1 MSESTN
7 STPDTSSEP
16 TTEKIADL
24 SLNLDEV
31 LDMDLALGSLA
42 GLRNSAAY
50 DATEKSQRRYDARNH
65 RLHEAR
71 MKNIGLPG
79 GEPEAEEMSQQVL
92 IRSPITHNHYPVA
105 PPTPEPVTPE
115 PVKPVTPEPVKPEP
129 VKQPA
134 PDRSWLPW
142 AVVALSM
149 IPASIFAWQLPK
161 IFTPADKPPANVNTD
176 TRNTI
181 RPDDQP

>member
-79 GEPEAEEMSQQVL
+79 GDGGEPEAEEMSQQVL
-92 IRSPITHNHYPVA
+92 IRSPITHNHYP
-105 PPTPEPVTPE
+105 PTPVT
-115 PVKPVTPEPVKPEP
+115 PEP

-161 IFTPADKPPANVNTD
+161 IFTPADKPPVVNTD